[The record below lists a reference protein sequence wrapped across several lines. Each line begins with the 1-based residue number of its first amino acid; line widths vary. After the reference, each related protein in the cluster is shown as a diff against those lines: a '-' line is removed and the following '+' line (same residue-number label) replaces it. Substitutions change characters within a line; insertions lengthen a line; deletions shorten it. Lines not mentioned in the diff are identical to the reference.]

1 MIFFEGKSISEEE
14 LASGELPEASP
25 EIVYSLRI
33 CQQWMQGNTDFTIN
47 TSGSTGPAKAIS
59 LSREQLLASAK
70 TTGDF
75 LDYQKGETMLVCL
88 PTNRI
93 GGMMQL
99 IRAMEFGLSTSLK
112 VTGAGRR
119 EDGEIE
125 AGGLGSRYRPSPLER
140 GWGEVSVEAIHTS
153 LTPHLLYKLLA
164 QQNGHQILSS
174 FKTILIGG
182 SGVNKELKEKL
193 SGFKNSIYQTYGMTE
208 TCSNIAMMRLSQLS
222 EDHFKPLPGVQI
234 AVDDD
239 GCLRICCPATT
250 NEWIKSNDLVQIHND
265 NSFDFLGRAD
275 FVINSGGVKINPEWL
290 ELEIATLF
298 AGRTFM
304 VSSKPSEV
312 YGEEVVMVLE
322 SIEDIDQIKLL
333 NEIRKKVGRIHCP
346 KKIIEVAAIPLT
358 ATHKPDRLALRTL
371 ICG

>member
-25 EIVYSLRI
+25 EILYSLRI

-75 LDYQKGETMLVCL
+75 LGYQKGDSMLVCL
-88 PTNRI
+88 ATNRI

-99 IRAMEFGLSTSLK
+99 VRAMEWQMTVK
-112 VTGAGRR
+112 I
-119 EDGEIE
+119 EI
-125 AGGLGSRYRPSPLER
+125 GSRER
-140 GWGEVSVEAIHTS
+140 ETGGFGSMFHAILWKGKREARNEFTHTS
-153 LTPHLLYKLLA
+153 LTPHLTQKILN
-164 QQNGHQILSS
+164 QSNGHQILSS

-298 AGRTFM
+298 AGRPFM

-322 SIEDIDQIKLL
+322 SIEDIDQLKLL
-333 NEIRKKVGRIHCP
+333 NEIRKKVGGIHCP
-346 KKIIEVAAIPLT
+346 KRIIVVAVIPLT
-358 ATHKPDRLALRTL
+358 ATHKPDRLALRRL